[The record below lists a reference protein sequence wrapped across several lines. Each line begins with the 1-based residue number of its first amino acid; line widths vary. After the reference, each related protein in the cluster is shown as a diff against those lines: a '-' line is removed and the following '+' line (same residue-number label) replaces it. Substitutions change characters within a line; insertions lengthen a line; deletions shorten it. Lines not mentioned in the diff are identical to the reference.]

1 MRLNRRQLR
10 TLIESVILEA
20 ESAGDM
26 TPVLDRTPVADF
38 AAKDGAVTISL
49 QMAIGA
55 GYWDFVGTR
64 SEYTPKDTLMIAYGK
79 VGKKAED
86 SARAKL
92 KASGTIDNNWIK
104 SEAQVKAI
112 AEAYDADN
120 KATSGALDAA
130 MQDNAGME
138 LFEKK

>member
-10 TLIESVILEA
+10 TLIESVILE
-20 ESAGDM
+20 SAGDM
-26 TPVLDRTPVADF
+26 TPILEREPAEDWL
-38 AAKDGAVTISL
+38 AAKDGAVTVSL

-55 GYWDFVGTR
+55 GYWDFVGSR
-64 SEYTPKDTLMIAYGK
+64 SEYKESKDTLMIAFK
-79 VGKKAED
+79 NDRMKAED

-92 KASGTIDNNWIK
+92 KKSGTIDKNWIK
-104 SEAQVKAI
+104 SEEQVKAI
-112 AEAYDADN
+112 AEAYDEDN
-120 KATSGALDAA
+120 EATGGALDAA

>member
-20 ESAGDM
+20 SGDGDM
-26 TPVLDRTPVADF
+26 TPVLGRTPVADF
-38 AAKDGAVTISL
+38 AGKDGAVTVSL

-64 SEYTPKDTLMIAYGK
+64 DEYRPNKDTIMIAYGNDR
-79 VGKKAED
+79 KKAEF

-92 KASGTIDNNWIK
+92 KASGTIDNNWTK
-104 SEAQVKAI
+104 SEEQVKAI
-112 AEAYDADN
+112 AKAYDADN

-138 LFEKK
+138 LFEK